1 MIHLGNSGNDQ
12 GDHTHDPGQERTTG
26 APLGSIGPARCNYG
40 IRRRLRDSAA
50 ALTVFDTHEHLWH
63 ERDRLARPADFA
75 LLLSHY
81 TNSDLVSAGM
91 APSAVTDLQNT
102 DIPTAV
108 RWKSVAPHWSFIK
121 TTGYGRCTLIAARD
135 LYGID
140 DINEHTYVL
149 LSERMAAANQPGL
162 YGRILK
168 DHARI
173 ELSVLDDLTTTTG
186 QPLRPEPDFYKLVTR
201 FDYIVMA
208 SDQKALE
215 HIEQVNRVSVH
226 NLSDLEKALETHVE
240 RALCQGLAGIKVAL
254 AYDRGLYF
262 DTVPRENAEQAFE
275 MIFSSAQKAAD
286 QTTQKL
292 LQDYL
297 FHKVVEH
304 AAEHHLPVQIHTG
317 MLADNRNENIRTNPS
332 LLSNVLNR
340 YQEVHFDLFHGGYP
354 YCSELAAMVKNLP
367 NVFAD
372 LCWLHIIA
380 PGAAKRLLHE
390 LIETVPSNKIL
401 GFGGDFLHVE
411 GAYAHSQMARAVTA
425 EVLADK
431 VEDGYLQEEEALVL
445 LKRILYQ
452 NGKDFFSGKILL
464 ANP

>member
-1 MIHLGNSGNDQ
+1 MSNSGNEKRDPTQ
-12 GDHTHDPGQERTTG
+12 GQGLGPTKGS
-26 APLGSIGPARCNYG
+26 PLGSMGPPRCDSD

-63 ERDRLARPADFA
+63 ECDRLARPVDFA

-81 TNSDLVSAGM
+81 TSSDLVSAGM
-91 APSAVTDLQNT
+91 DPSAVADLQNA
-102 DIPTAV
+102 DIPIAV

-121 TTGYGRCTLIAARD
+121 TTGYGRCMLIAARD

-140 DINEHTYVL
+140 DINAQTYAP
-149 LSERMAAANQPGL
+149 LSERMAASNQPGL
-162 YGRILK
+162 YRRILK
-168 DHARI
+168 DRARI

-186 QPLRPEPDFYKLVTR
+186 QALRPEPDFYKLVTR

-208 SDQKALE
+208 SDPKALE
-215 HIEQVNRVSVH
+215 HIEQVNGVSVH
-226 NLSDLEKALETHVE
+226 NLSDLEQALETHVE
-240 RALCQGLAGIKVAL
+240 RAISQGLAGIKVAL
-254 AYDRGLYF
+254 AYDRGLDF
-262 DTVPRENAEQAFE
+262 DTVPRQDAARAFE

-317 MLADNRNENIRTNPS
+317 MLADNQNENMRTNPS

-340 YQEVHFDLFHGGYP
+340 YREVRFDLFHGGYP
-354 YCSELAAMVKNLP
+354 YCSELAAMAKNLP

-380 PGAAKRLLHE
+380 PGAARRLLHE
-390 LIETVPSNKIL
+390 LIETVPANKIL

-411 GAYAHSQMARAVTA
+411 GAYAHSQMARAITA

-431 VEDGYLQEEEALVL
+431 VEDGYLQEDEALVL
-445 LKRILYQ
+445 LERILHQ
-452 NGKDFFSGKILL
+452 NGRDFFTHTI
-464 ANP
+464 